1 MRRIWFVLVAAVLM
15 TANVVGAEPSR
26 AAANQPT
33 KAARVKAKSSRTARP
48 AKLKPAVK
56 AAVSDETD
64 ASERAVQAESSKP
77 LPTPTNALLQQYQRV
92 GRELLLLSNE
102 RRAQVGVETEDAKL
116 SCADLQATFR
126 SIKIQ
131 DAIKTAESRAAAAAV
146 LAELH
151 AKVER
156 LRGVALSQDCL
167 NNPLAKE
174 CT

>member
-1 MRRIWFVLVAAVLM
+1 M
-15 TANVVGAEPSR
+15 TASVVSAEPSR
-26 AAANQPT
+26 AAASQPA
-33 KAARVKAKSSRTARP
+33 KAARVKAKSSRSAKP
-48 AKLKPAVK
+48 AKPKPVVR
-56 AAVSDETD
+56 AAVSAETD
-64 ASERAVQAESSKP
+64 PSEPVVQAEVIKP
-77 LPTPTNALLQQYQRV
+77 VPVPTNVLLQQYQRV
-92 GRELLLLSNE
+92 GRELLLLANE

-131 DAIKTAESRAAAAAV
+131 DAIKTAESRAEAAEL

-156 LRGVALSQDCL
+156 LRGVALSQECL